1 MVLHVMKYS
10 AQGFSIPGMGKF
22 SNQDAFLHV
31 FFTCFI
37 RYLYAE
43 TLVFTGFSDYLVFD
57 FHPNPN
63 THETKS
69 IQRFSYPF
77 GNFFLCNILQE
88 INRPYQPEYWN
99 NYSNA

>member
-1 MVLHVMKYS
+1 MEPHEMKCS
-10 AQGFSIPGMGKF
+10 VQGFSIPSMGKF

-31 FFTCFI
+31 IFTYFI

-57 FHPNPN
+57 FQHIPN

-77 GNFFLCNILQE
+77 GNFFLCNSVQE
-88 INRPYQPEYWN
+88 IN
-99 NYSNA
+99 